1 MLAQPWMNPKPVQ
14 DIMGYK
20 WEHISSGGVTLFCG
34 AQDPK
39 EGDFVVS
46 WGQGA
51 TYGELA
57 LGPGSVS
64 HTSDSLGSFDLLN
77 RLCRSQ
83 AKSSTKPAR
92 IDYLDGIEMLDIAAG
107 QNTTFFIA
115 RPPPTEKAKAEAK
128 QLENVPAPV
137 AAAPALPLKDDT
149 PADSPGASAFKPSID
164 LSGFGFAFGAPS
176 TGASDSKPASSG
188 DATPVN
194 EAERKKNADGI
205 SRTQQGAWEELP
217 RWPTLY
223 DAQDECNICSK
234 VENEAKGDSLE
245 CEKVSLPCSVH
256 SVRWRS

>member
-137 AAAPALPLKDDT
+137 AAAPALPLMDDT

-217 RWPTLY
+217 RWPTVY

-234 VENEAKGDSLE
+234 IENEAKGDSLE
-245 CEKVSLPCSVH
+245 CEKVSLPAQLI
-256 SVRWRS
+256 R